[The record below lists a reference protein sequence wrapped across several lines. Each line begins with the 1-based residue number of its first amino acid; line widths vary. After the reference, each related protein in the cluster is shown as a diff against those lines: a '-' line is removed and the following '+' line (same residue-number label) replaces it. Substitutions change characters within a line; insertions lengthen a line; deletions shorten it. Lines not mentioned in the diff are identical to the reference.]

1 MTELLNL
8 SNESSPKNHS
18 VGRPNKDIYL
28 NERLQVVDK
37 LNKIL
42 GLDDIND
49 NFILFELE
57 NNEDKQKQ
65 IYGLENDIK
74 NYFKYAKWSYFN
86 GRKSNKGYLSILKSI
101 YKSMNYSIFSKSYKI
116 KKEDKLIHTKK
127 YFIVKKNI

>member
-1 MTELLNL
+1 MTELLNIT
-8 SNESSPKNHS
+8 NESSPKNHS

-37 LNKIL
+37 LNIIL
-42 GLDDIND
+42 ELDANKD

-74 NYFKYAKWSYFN
+74 NYFKYSTWGYFN
-86 GRKSNKGYLSILKSI
+86 AKYKKKGYMSLLRSI
-101 YKSMNYSIFSKSYKI
+101 YKNMGYNILHKSYKI
-116 KKEDKLIHTKK
+116 KKENQVIHSKI
-127 YFIVKKNI
+127 YYIIKKNI

>member
-1 MTELLNL
+1 MTDLLNIT
-8 SNESSPKNHS
+8 ESSSTKNHS

-37 LNKIL
+37 LKKIL

-65 IYGLENDIK
+65 IYGLENDM
-74 NYFKYAKWSYFN
+74 
-86 GRKSNKGYLSILKSI
+86 L
-101 YKSMNYSIFSKSYKI
+101 
-116 KKEDKLIHTKK
+116 
-127 YFIVKKNI
+127 NIAII